1 MTFQRFRHYVF
12 LFIAVLLMMSLTL
25 IISNAG
31 LASAESL
38 DSTINEQVIMLPVT
52 VHGVAFE
59 FETTLFKP
67 PGDGPFPLLLMNHGK
82 ERGDPHNQKRDR
94 FLAISREFVKR
105 GYAVAIPMRRGFS
118 RSSGTYF
125 DFGCNMTDNGRLQAD
140 DIEAALN
147 ALIKTSWIDRDR
159 IIVGGQS
166 YGGLAAM
173 AFGVRQFPGVRALL
187 NFSGGLR
194 IDGAG
199 CDWKNALVKAFA
211 SYANHTRLPSL
222 WFYGENDSY
231 FDHGLARKLVTA
243 YQSAGFTPQLYAFG
257 KFKNDAHGMAGSRD
271 GVPIWLP
278 ETENFLYRLGLPT
291 SPVVDIPDSV
301 RPAATHFSQLE
312 NISAVPYLSSAG
324 RLGYRDYL
332 NKTSPRAFALSASG
346 QWSWASEGDD
356 PADRALATCQKNS
369 STPCKLYSI
378 DNDIVWNE
386 TTINTLN

>member
-1 MTFQRFRHYVF
+1 MTLQRLRRNVF
-12 LFIAVLLMMSLTL
+12 LVLSVLTMTSLLPGIFNT
-25 IISNAG
+25 G
-31 LASAESL
+31 LVSAESL

-82 ERGDPHNQKRDR
+82 ERGDPHKQKRDR

-118 RSSGTYF
+118 RSTGSYT
-125 DFGCNMTDNGRLQAD
+125 DFGCNMAENGRLQAD
-140 DIEAALN
+140 DIEAALT
-147 ALIKTSWIDRDR
+147 ALTKIRWIDREQ

-173 AFGVRQFPGVRALL
+173 AFGVRPYPGVRALL

-194 IDGAG
+194 IDGQG
-199 CDWKNALVKAFA
+199 CDWKNSLVQAFA
-211 SYANHTRLPSL
+211 SYSRNTSLPSL

-231 FDHGLARKLVTA
+231 FDHKLARQLYSA
-243 YQSAGFTPQLYAFG
+243 YQSAGSIPQLYAFG
-257 KFKNDAHGMAGSRD
+257 KFKNDAHGMAGSHD
-271 GVPIWLP
+271 GVSIWLP
-278 ETENFLYRLGLPT
+278 ETESLLHRVGLPI
-291 SPVVDIPDSV
+291 SPIIDVANSV
-301 RPAATHFSQLE
+301 RPAATNYSELD
-312 NISAVPYLSSAG
+312 NVSAIPYLSNAG

-332 NKTSPRAFALSASG
+332 KKTSPRAFALSASG

-356 PADRALATCQKNS
+356 PADRALVACQKNS
-369 STPCKLYSI
+369 TTPCKLYSI
-378 DNDIVWNE
+378 DNDVVWSE
-386 TTINTLN
+386 SVTDKMK